1 MNYQVTTLMEAL
13 RLSQVEIDKLRRRKQ
28 GLKATVDAVEQ
39 ILRQPHVLQAIEGLE
54 PFVES
59 PATVPSFACEP

>member
-1 MNYQVTTLMEAL
+1 MNDQVTTLMEAL

-59 PATVPSFACEP
+59 PATVPSLACES